1 MKTILVCNQKGGVG
15 KSLVA
20 DEIAFSFERSG
31 IPVSFY
37 DLDTQG
43 GTLHTTHE
51 ADGAQVAVVDTPG
64 ALQEGLADWLKEAD
78 VVVIP
83 TRNHVEGHRAADA
96 HAQGGVQERPRED
109 CLRDERVE
117 PLQGVPRL
125 HGVVRGSGRRPD
137 GDHAAPVRGV
147 RSGGSRR
154 QVRGR
159 VRLTRQGGEG
169 DSRFGGHGARGCGVP
184 EGITAGQR
192 RYPSG
197 QMCPDDV

>member
-43 GTLHTTHE
+43 GTLHKTHE

-64 ALQEGLADWLKEAD
+64 GTGGLAEGGGRGGHPDQD
-78 VVVIP
+78 
-83 TRNHVEGHRAADA
+83 HVEGHRAADA

-109 CLRDERVE
+109 CLRDERVK

-125 HGVVRGSGRRPD
+125 HGVVRGSGGRPD
-137 GDHAAPVRGV
+137 GGHAAPV
-147 RSGGSRR
+147 
-154 QVRGR
+154 
-159 VRLTRQGGEG
+159 
-169 DSRFGGHGARGCGVP
+169 
-184 EGITAGQR
+184 
-192 RYPSG
+192 
-197 QMCPDDV
+197 